1 MPLDPVQQDFD
12 LKSTIAPDDLAGRVF
27 DHFHGASRQVAT
39 NGRVGS
45 VNLGSRLAYRAFGAL
60 MKAGRKRLPM
70 IVNWSITE
78 DGAGSQVHV
87 TLKSDE
93 GDYAFATRW
102 HYQAY
107 EARFAQLETDFRRR
121 FA

>member
-1 MPLDPVQQDFD
+1 MPLDPVQQNFD
-12 LKSTIAPDDLAGRVF
+12 LESTIAPDNLARRVF
-27 DHFHGASRQVAT
+27 DHFHGTSRQAT
-39 NGRVGS
+39 KNAHVGS
-45 VNLGSRLAYRAFGAL
+45 ANLGSRLAYRAFGAL

-78 DGAGSQVHV
+78 DGSGSQVHV
-87 TLKSDE
+87 SMKSDE
-93 GDYAFATRW
+93 GEYAFAMRW

>member
-12 LKSTIAPDDLAGRVF
+12 LTSTVAPDDLARRVF
-27 DHFHGASRQVAT
+27 DHFHGASRQAT
-39 NGRVGS
+39 KNARVGS

-78 DGAGSQVHV
+78 AGSGSRVHV
-87 TLKSDE
+87 LMKSDE

-107 EARFAQLETDFRRR
+107 EARFAQLEAEFRRR